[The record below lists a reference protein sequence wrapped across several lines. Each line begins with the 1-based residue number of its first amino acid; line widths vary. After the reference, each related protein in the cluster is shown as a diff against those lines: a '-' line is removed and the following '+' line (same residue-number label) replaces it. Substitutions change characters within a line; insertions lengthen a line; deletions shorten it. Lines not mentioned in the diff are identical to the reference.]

1 MKKYI
6 LLLGIL
12 LVSFSISTAQPLS
25 VKWDHK
31 FVEDSMGIGYIKVVA
46 SKVDNNDNLLVQ
58 LENDWALQAF
68 WFFDTNGNRMFYK
81 NQLFL
86 KGDTSY
92 FGRVALL
99 SKPMRM
105 HLTSIIDLPE
115 VDYFRVRTAGMANP
129 NLNLSHFRQIEVT
142 KNVNAFNV
150 TTLPLGTDQDILPD
164 PISYVDYKYP
174 DFLAF
179 CNARYTDSVF
189 RVSSQ
194 GVVKQR
200 FPLNRDSILRKQNI
214 INAQYDSKVADK
226 IWMLSGLSAT
236 NHQTLFP
243 KDSLFGFQLRTFT
256 VNTTAHTLQEH
267 EAIYFSEAMLQH
279 PDRNFYPVRMVI
291 EDDVIRVIG
300 NSRSKTPAVTNL
312 TDVRPFIATIDKNKT
327 VIDCSILDN
336 PLAVHTICMS
346 ADSSSILIGGRRL
359 MKTDSLSY
367 FYENAIIEFDFAS
380 KSQSEVS
387 INRIP
392 WASKRGSA
400 VTSIDRYSNG
410 DFSYTTW
417 NDVSE
422 DSSWET
428 SSYVTIGRLTR
439 TTTSTIENQPRKTN
453 VKVTPNPSTEMA
465 TVEFESSPEAST
477 IQLVDVKGNV
487 LRTLYQKTTQNTHQ
501 SSVTFRVSD
510 LANGMYYVVV
520 GNGTKTLE
528 TVPLSIQR

>member
-1 MKKYI
+1 MKRY
-6 LLLGIL
+6 LLLLMFIL
-12 LVSFSISTAQPLS
+12 NSFSISTAQPLS
-25 VKWDHK
+25 IKWDHK

-46 SKVDNNDNLLVQ
+46 SKIDINDKLLVQ
-58 LENDWALQAF
+58 LENDWSLPAF
-68 WFFDTNGNRMFYK
+68 WFFDSEGNRLFYK
-81 NQLFL
+81 NQYFNR
-86 KGDTSY
+86 GDTSY

-99 SKPMRM
+99 TKPMRQ
-105 HLTSIIDLPE
+105 HLTIITEFSD
-115 VDYFRVRTAGMANP
+115 VDYFRVRTAGMAIP
-129 NLNLSHFRQIEVT
+129 SLNLSHFREIEVS
-142 KNVNAFNV
+142 KNANAHNV
-150 TTLPLGTDQDILPD
+150 TLLPLGTEQDILPD
-164 PISYVDYKYP
+164 PVSYVDYKYP

-179 CNARYTDSVF
+179 CNSKYTDSIV
-189 RVSSQ
+189 RVSVQ
-194 GVVKQR
+194 GVVKQK
-200 FPLNRDSILRKQNI
+200 FPLKRDSILQKQNLI
-214 INAQYDSKVADK
+214 QAQYDNLDGSK
-226 IWMLSGLSAT
+226 IWMLSGLRAT

-256 VNTTAHTLQEH
+256 VNTTEHTLVEH
-267 EAIYFSEAMLQH
+267 EAVYFSEAMLQH

-291 EDDVIRVIG
+291 EGDKIRVIG

-312 TDVRPFIATIDKNKT
+312 TDVRPFIATVDKNGN
-327 VIDCSILDN
+327 VIDCSIFDTT
-336 PLAVHTICMS
+336 LAVNAICMS
-346 ADSSSILIGGRRL
+346 ADSTSMLIGGRRL

-367 FYENAIIEFDFAS
+367 FYENSIIEFDFAS

-392 WASKRGSA
+392 WASKRGST

-422 DSSWET
+422 DSSMET

-439 TTTSTIENQPRKTN
+439 TTTSAGDIPSLNTT
-453 VKVTPNPSTEMA
+453 VTVMPNPSSELA
-465 TVEFESSPEAST
+465 TVEFMSSPDASLV
-477 IQLVDVKGNV
+477 QLVDIYGNV
-487 LRTLYQKTTQNTHQ
+487 VKPLYKKETQNSHK

-510 LANGMYYVVV
+510 LANGMYYLVV